1 MRITARRGLMILPFL
16 MACGWPVA
24 SCADPISFSVQL
36 RGAEEIPPVQTT
48 GSGVADLTY
57 DPATRTVTWTV
68 TCSGLSGTAT
78 MVHFHGPASRGEKG
92 AVQLWLSKQGS
103 VVEGGRVAGQ
113 ATLTPEQADQFT
125 AGRWYVNVHT
135 QTNPGGEIRG
145 QVVLPSR

>member
-16 MACGWPVA
+16 TACGWAGA
-24 SCADPISFSVQL
+24 SWADPVSFSVAL
-36 RGAEEIPPVQTT
+36 SGAEEIPPVQTA

-68 TCSGLSGTAT
+68 TCNGLSGTAT

-103 VVEGGRVAGQ
+103 VVEGRVAGQ

-135 QTNPGGEIRG
+135 QTNPGGEVRG
-145 QVVLPSR
+145 QVVPPAE